1 MMWQCGLWQRWLE
14 MIGSRLLISCAPD
27 PTRIIRTRH
36 RQTNKER
43 ERGGRSRS
51 GGSRGRSGGWDTS
64 DQIQTNNH
72 SVTFFIENG
81 FVGCFIYLFL
91 PHFCTVFVKGK
102 VKRKNVKDTKGS
114 VAASTPLHLI
124 AIQDSCIKMRFGGKL
139 HSWGQI
145 NTN

>member
-1 MMWQCGLWQRWLE
+1 MVLSVVLFIYFC
-14 MIGSRLLISCAPD
+14 LISA
-27 PTRIIRTRH
+27 
-36 RQTNKER
+36 
-43 ERGGRSRS
+43 
-51 GGSRGRSGGWDTS
+51 
-64 DQIQTNNH
+64 
-72 SVTFFIENG
+72 
-81 FVGCFIYLFL
+81 
-91 PHFCTVFVKGK
+91 VFVKGK